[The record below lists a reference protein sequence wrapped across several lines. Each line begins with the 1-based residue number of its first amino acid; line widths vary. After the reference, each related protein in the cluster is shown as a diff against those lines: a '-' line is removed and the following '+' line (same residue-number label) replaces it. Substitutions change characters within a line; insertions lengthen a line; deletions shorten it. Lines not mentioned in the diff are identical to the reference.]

1 MLEKFRVIAKQK
13 GQGVIEYAVLLAFV
27 VALAMFLNAGGL
39 KGSVIAVFEDVEDFL
54 AYRTYLE
61 YYGDWHNL
69 SYSDLSAQSNEKRIR
84 ADQEGLQALVQ
95 NLIGLDKDHALA
107 ELQKIMG
114 SNTVT
119 ADDVKPNGQDGNG
132 DSKVLTLLGTW
143 DHYIDNHPEGDS
155 PYVTLSKATQANA
168 VAYVTNGQASTYK
181 LEKNN
186 KTVSGDRVF
195 YSNDMIKDNKE
206 KTVTAQLH
214 YKDGKVASVDV
225 VTHIGNASSNKYA
238 EGLSITVTGSG
249 RKDYT
254 VK

>member
-1 MLEKFRVIAKQK
+1 MFISIDKSKHKK
-13 GQGVIEYAVLLAFV
+13 GQGIVEYAVLLAFV
-27 VALAMFLNAGGL
+27 IALAMFLNAGGL

-114 SNTVT
+114 SSMVT
-119 ADDVKPNGQDGNG
+119 ADDVKPNGQNGNG

-155 PYVTLSKATQANA
+155 PYVTLSKETQANA

>member
-114 SNTVT
+114 SSIVT
-119 ADDVKPNGQDGNG
+119 ADDVKPNGQNGNG

-155 PYVTLSKATQANA
+155 PYVTLSKETQANA

>member
-39 KGSVIAVFEDVEDFL
+39 KGSVIAVFDDVEDFL

-84 ADQEGLQALVQ
+84 ADQEGLQKLVQ
-95 NLIGLDKDHALA
+95 NLIGLDQGLALA
-107 ELQKIMG
+107 ELKKIMG
-114 SNTVT
+114 NNAVT
-119 ADDVKPNGQDGNG
+119 ANDVNPNGQDGNG

-143 DHYIDNHPEGDS
+143 DHYIDNHPQGDS
-155 PYVTLSKATQANA
+155 PYVTLSRETQANA

-181 LEKNN
+181 LSNG

-195 YSNDMIKDNKE
+195 YSNDMIKDNQE

-214 YKDGKVASVDV
+214 YKDGKVESVDV
-225 VTHIGNASSNKYA
+225 VTHIGNASSKNYA
-238 EGLSITVTGSG
+238 ESLSITVTGSG